1 MAAEALAVV
10 CLLLEDMEAL
20 AVVCL
25 LAEAMAVA
33 WGLVAL
39 AVDSVASMQ
48 WVVAATIAAV
58 IATAATIAGMI
69 VAATTTAATT
79 GGNAAVTAAVTA
91 AGTAATAVVTAAVV
105 ATVTAVVTAAVVATA
120 IDGVTVID
128 PAPLAAGRLV
138 GHGGGVRYGWATVCD
153 GDQLLGGSLCL
164 ECLVRNKCSACYWHG
179 HRLDNSTDSR
189 VVSTCCC
196 SDRIR
201 LCTGQLLP
209 EPSQRHHHWKLC
221 LPYAF

>member
-1 MAAEALAVV
+1 M
-10 CLLLEDMEAL
+10 
-20 AVVCL
+20 
-25 LAEAMAVA
+25 
-33 WGLVAL
+33 
-39 AVDSVASMQ
+39 
-48 WVVAATIAAV
+48 IAAV

-79 GGNAAVTAAVTA
+79 GGTAA
-91 AGTAATAVVTAAVV
+91 
-105 ATVTAVVTAAVVATA
+105 VTAAVVATA

-128 PAPLAAGRLV
+128 PDPLAAGRLV
-138 GHGGGVRYGWATVCD
+138 GHGGGVRHGWATVCN

-201 LCTGQLLP
+201 LC
-209 EPSQRHHHWKLC
+209 
-221 LPYAF
+221 